1 MLKELDKYRLDEI
14 QKQALINA
22 LDGVDGEIFLFGS
35 RVDLNKKG
43 GDVDILIFTDS
54 SEQIELK
61 WNIQNKYLME
71 ADESID
77 VIVFNN
83 NSMTNEQNIFISNI
97 NKVRIN

>member
-1 MLKELDKYRLDEI
+1 MLKELDKYRLDET

-35 RVDLNKKG
+35 RVDSNKKG